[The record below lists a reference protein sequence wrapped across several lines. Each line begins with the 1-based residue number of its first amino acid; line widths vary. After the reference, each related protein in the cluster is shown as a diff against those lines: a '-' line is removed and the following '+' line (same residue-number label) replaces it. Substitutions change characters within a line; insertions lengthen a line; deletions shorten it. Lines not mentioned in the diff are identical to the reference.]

1 MVNFKRKK
9 LTFLSF
15 FIIFFLTGALTIDLY
30 KFLQMNKATERIE
43 KNISQNNSVFF
54 EEQFHAAKKF
64 IEEEKFEMALA
75 VYNNIEQ
82 SNASVELKQEALFN
96 SANIYL
102 DSAITALENG
112 DEASSVP
119 NLELG
124 KLTYRKCLNLN
135 PYHYGA
141 RYNLERALLLSPE
154 KDFEKKKNSIK
165 PERGESA
172 VTTMKLQAQGMP

>member
-1 MVNFKRKK
+1 MVNYKRKK
-9 LTFLSF
+9 LTFFSF
-15 FIIFFLTGALTIDLY
+15 LVLLFLIAALVIDSY
-30 KFLQMNKATERIE
+30 KFLQMKEATERIE
-43 KNISQNNSVFF
+43 NNISQHNSIFY
-54 EEQFHAAKKF
+54 EEQFNAAKKY
-64 IEEEKFEMALA
+64 IQEKKFEMALA

-82 SNASVELKQEALFN
+82 SNASSEFKQQALFN

-102 DSAITALENG
+102 ESAITALENG

-141 RYNLERALLLSPE
+141 RYNLERALILSPE
-154 KDFEKKKNSIK
+154 KKFEKKDNSIK
-165 PERGESA
+165 PERGEST